1 MIIIDHTGGTD
12 KKFAIAGANDTDA
25 NSATTILTT
34 PGFKGNEH
42 PKECLSFWYNIKVIF
57 PISSCNFQMNIIKA

>member
-1 MIIIDHTGGTD
+1 MNWFDISDNSGNADGI
-12 KKFAIAGANDTDA
+12 FAIAGSEDKDA

-42 PKECLSFWYNIKVIF
+42 LRECLSFWYKIKVNTF
-57 PISSCNFQMNIIKA
+57 HSC